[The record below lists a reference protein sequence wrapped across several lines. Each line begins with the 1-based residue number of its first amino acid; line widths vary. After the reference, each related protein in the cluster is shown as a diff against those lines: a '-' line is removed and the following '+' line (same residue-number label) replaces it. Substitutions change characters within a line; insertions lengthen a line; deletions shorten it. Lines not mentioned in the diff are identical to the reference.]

1 LQVDAS
7 RSETRPEQ
15 MIALV
20 ASFVLLA
27 AGQRAQGVVELDDAS
42 FAKRSG
48 IWLVQFYAPW
58 CGHCKQL
65 KPAYDDVA
73 FFFHTSDAVSVGKI
87 DATLYQGLDAYAAG
101 FPTLILFR
109 DSVILA
115 KYDGP
120 RTVPDMIEFVQRIVS
135 PPPRFSVAEVN
146 FQLRQLYKR
155 SMPIWGYLRVYS
167 LPVRE
172 RIIPVLKALHASEVG
187 SFVVGLLCMLAVVL
201 GCLWLVRAV
210 LRLLIIVVQRVVHG
224 RRPATEVEHHGRKGK
239 SHHRPQKKTQ

>member
-1 LQVDAS
+1 
-7 RSETRPEQ
+7 

-20 ASFVLLA
+20 ASCVLLA

-109 DSVILA
+109 DSAILA

-172 RIIPVLKALHASEVG
+172 RIILPVLKALHASEVG

-224 RRPATEVEHHGRKGK
+224 RRPATEVEPHGRKGK